1 MREFWGQLSR
11 AEAAILIVAGAA
23 IVVWAAVGPPGV
35 LAGVLPALVLGLVCG
50 ALIALNRRRGGR
62 VR

>member
-11 AEAAILIVAGAA
+11 SEAAILIVAAAA
-23 IVVWAAVGPPGV
+23 IVVWAAVGPP
-35 LAGVLPALVLGLVCG
+35 GVLPALVLGLVCG